1 MLKIN
6 KVNKKN
12 TKERI
17 RHLPSKQAV
26 EGSNPS
32 AFTPKP
38 LIFQWFFCFIDF
50 LNEVSKK
57 TYSVLKNVLDDHL
70 KNKDYN

>member
-12 TKERI
+12 KKEEI
-17 RHLPSKQAV
+17 KHLPSKQAV

-32 AFTPKP
+32 AFTKN
-38 LIFQWFFCFIDF
+38 LFIYGKVF
-50 LNEVSKK
+50 LFLCIS
-57 TYSVLKNVLDDHL
+57 
-70 KNKDYN
+70 

>member
-12 TKERI
+12 KKEEI
-17 RHLPSKQAV
+17 KHLPSKQAV

-32 AFTPKP
+32 AFTKTP
-38 LIFQWFFCFIDF
+38 IDLVDCTQNF
-50 LNEVSKK
+50 RQI
-57 TYSVLKNVLDDHL
+57 
-70 KNKDYN
+70 YN

>member
-12 TKERI
+12 KKEEI
-17 RHLPSKQAV
+17 KHLPSKQAV

-32 AFTPKP
+32 AFTKTDTFISIGFFVYN
-38 LIFQWFFCFIDF
+38 LILFNFKYLLLNKIIYFIF
-50 LNEVSKK
+50 A
-57 TYSVLKNVLDDHL
+57 
-70 KNKDYN
+70 

>member
-12 TKERI
+12 KKEEI
-17 RHLPSKQAV
+17 KHLPSKQAV

-32 AFTPKP
+32 AFTKA
-38 LIFQWFFCFIDF
+38 FT
-50 LNEVSKK
+50 EM
-57 TYSVLKNVLDDHL
+57 
-70 KNKDYN
+70 

>member
-12 TKERI
+12 KKEKI
-17 RHLPSKQAV
+17 KHLPSKQAV

-32 AFTPKP
+32 AFTTKP
-38 LIFQWFFCFIDF
+38 TVFSGFFAFNDV
-50 LNEVSKK
+50 LN
-57 TYSVLKNVLDDHL
+57 
-70 KNKDYN
+70 

>member
-12 TKERI
+12 KKEKI
-17 RHLPSKQAV
+17 KHLPSKQAV

-32 AFTPKP
+32 AFTRPTNLVGFLF
-38 LIFQWFFCFIDF
+38 LIQFI
-50 LNEVSKK
+50 
-57 TYSVLKNVLDDHL
+57 
-70 KNKDYN
+70 